1 LFLVG
6 YLGVLLCIVMYCRI
20 LLYIVYKIIYYL
32 IALSQLQ
39 RLATESMGGGLAMP
53 LRAGDSAPPSEK
65 TGELGVL
72 LPY

>member
-1 LFLVG
+1 
-6 YLGVLLCIVMYCRI
+6 MYCRI

-53 LRAGDSAPPSEK
+53 LRAGGSAPPSEK

-72 LPY
+72 LPYWW